1 MTPSST
7 RSVSTAPLAAESAA
21 PASAVPALAA
31 PASTSASRKYRFDQ
45 RYIAPL
51 FISCILFGAQLY
63 FGVLES
69 FLHTLLA
76 IVASIVTEIA
86 LSKMTT
92 GKFPHLASAYV
103 SGISVG
109 ILVRSPEF
117 WPYALCAMIAIAS
130 KYVIRVKGRHIWN
143 PSNFAIAV
151 LLILAHDTVSTLS
164 FQWDNRIWA
173 MAIIWTLGSII
184 IWNLKRFHICAAYV
198 AAFFAF
204 ALERAIFSDSTM
216 PFSSRFFVEI
226 APITGP
232 MYQLFIFFMITDP
245 KTTVHGRRAQ
255 MFVAFLVAFAEHV
268 LRLNGNIHAPYYALF
283 VVGPITNLIEIWWT
297 SRKQSNPSS
306 GSPASGTPSETN
318 TQREPA
324 LSTA

>member
-7 RSVSTAPLAAESAA
+7 RSVSTAPLAVESAGA
-21 PASAVPALAA
+21 P
-31 PASTSASRKYRFDQ
+31 RKFRFDQ
-45 RYIAPL
+45 RYTAPL
-51 FISCILFGAQLY
+51 FISCILFGAQLS

-69 FLHTLLA
+69 FSRTALA
-76 IVASIVTEIA
+76 IIASVITEIA

-151 LLILAHDTVSTLS
+151 LLIIAHETVSTLS
-164 FQWDNRIWA
+164 FQWDNRLWA
-173 MAIIWTLGSII
+173 MAIIWVLGSLI

-198 AAFFAF
+198 VAFFAF
-204 ALERAIFSDSTM
+204 ALERAIFSNSTM
-216 PFSSRFFVEI
+216 PFESRFFVEI

-255 MFVAFLVAFAEHV
+255 MFVAFLVAFAEHI

-283 VVGPITNLIEIWWT
+283 VVGPITNLVEIWWT
-297 SRKQSNPSS
+297 SRKQGKPSVDKS
-306 GSPASGTPSETN
+306 VEEQSTRE
-318 TQREPA
+318 REPA

>member
-7 RSVSTAPLAAESAA
+7 RSVSTAPLAAEA
-21 PASAVPALAA
+21 PLAA
-31 PASTSASRKYRFDQ
+31 DAPPFADATRAPLGAGGAPRKFGIDQ

-51 FISCILFGAQLY
+51 FISCILFGAQIS

-69 FLHTLLA
+69 FSRTALA
-76 IVASIVTEIA
+76 IVTSVVMEII

-117 WPYALCAMIAIAS
+117 WPYALCAMIAITS

-151 LLILAHDTVSTLS
+151 LLIIAHETVSTLS
-164 FQWDNRIWA
+164 FQWDNRVWA

-204 ALERAIFSDSTM
+204 ALERAIFSHSAM
-216 PFSSRFFVEI
+216 PFNSRFFVEI

-255 MFVAFLVAFAEHV
+255 MFVAFLVAFAEHI
-268 LRLNGNIHAPYYALF
+268 LRLAGNIHAPYYALF
-283 VVGPITNLIEIWWT
+283 VVGPITNLVEIWWT
-297 SRKQSNPSS
+297 SRNQPKQSTDSTQS
-306 GSPASGTPSETN
+306 N
-318 TQREPA
+318 TTREPA

>member
-7 RSVSTAPLAAESAA
+7 RSVSTAPLAADA
-21 PASAVPALAA
+21 PPLVEAASAP
-31 PASTSASRKYRFDQ
+31 RKFGIDQ

-51 FISCILFGAQLY
+51 FITVVLLCAQLS

-69 FLHTLLA
+69 FSRTLLA
-76 IVASIVTEIA
+76 IVASAVTEIV

-117 WPYALCAMIAIAS
+117 WPYALCAMIAITS

-143 PSNFAIAV
+143 PSNFAIAIM
-151 LLILAHDTVSTLS
+151 LIIAHETVATLGQ
-164 FQWDNRIWA
+164 QWDNRIWA
-173 MAIIWTLGSII
+173 MAIIWALGSFI
-184 IWNLKRFHICAAYV
+184 IWNLKRFHICATYV
-198 AAFFAF
+198 VAFFAF
-204 ALERAIFSDSTM
+204 ALERAIFSHSTM

-268 LRLNGNIHAPYYALF
+268 LRLAGNIHAPYYALF
-283 VVGPITNLIEIWWT
+283 AVGPITNLIEIWWT
-297 SRKQSNPSS
+297 SRKHSKPSDGNPSEQQ
-306 GSPASGTPSETN
+306 AA
-318 TQREPA
+318 REPA